1 MELPSFSFW
10 QLQRRIQAAQ
20 IAGGFVYVLMFVIVD
35 HATLGTTFILIP
47 GGSMRTK
54 GFVKVLA
61 GIVLAVVLLMAFSI
75 QLAFATNDLS
85 AQFLLTPTPASTR
98 EACED
103 NGGELVDLPMNKHSC
118 EYFPPYR
125 PYGKIGASTNGNHS
139 KDNVASETSIFRL
152 SGERYIYAIFP
163 FASCPQQCTISAT
176 LPRAAAND
184 LPAEKLPKVSVR
196 LVEIGGAPGTN
207 VYWVCFDSHAVL
219 NPAVYRYLEGSWVR
233 ITDPRSGNPFCTFVS
248 SGGSFFLGD
257 G

>member
-1 MELPSFSFW
+1 
-10 QLQRRIQAAQ
+10 
-20 IAGGFVYVLMFVIVD
+20 
-35 HATLGTTFILIP
+35 
-47 GGSMRTK
+47 MRAK
-54 GFVKVLA
+54 SFVKILA
-61 GIVLAVVLLMAFSI
+61 GIVLASFLLMAFTI
-75 QLAFATNDLS
+75 QMAFANGNASD
-85 AQFLLTPTPASTR
+85 QFQLTPTPASTR

-103 NGGELVDLPMNKHSC
+103 NGGEWVDVPVHKHSC

-139 KDNVASETSIFRL
+139 KDDVITQTSVLRL

-184 LPAEKLPKVSVR
+184 LPEEKLPKVSVR

-207 VYWVCFDSHAVL
+207 VYWLCFDSHRL
-219 NPAVYRYLEGSWVR
+219 IEPAVYRYLQGAWLR

-248 SGGSFFLGD
+248 SSGSFYLGD

>member
-1 MELPSFSFW
+1 
-10 QLQRRIQAAQ
+10 
-20 IAGGFVYVLMFVIVD
+20 
-35 HATLGTTFILIP
+35 
-47 GGSMRTK
+47 MRTK

-61 GIVLAVVLLMAFSI
+61 GIVLALILLMAFSI
-75 QLAFATNDLS
+75 QLAFATNDPS
-85 AQFLLTPTPASTR
+85 AQFLVTPTPASTR

-139 KDNVASETSIFRL
+139 KDNVATQQSILRL

-184 LPAEKLPKVSVR
+184 LPEEKLPKVSVR

-219 NPAVYRYLEGSWVR
+219 NPAVYRYLQGSWIR
-233 ITDPRSGNPFCTFVS
+233 ITDPRSSNPFCTLVS
-248 SGGSFFLGD
+248 SSGSFYLGD
-257 G
+257 S